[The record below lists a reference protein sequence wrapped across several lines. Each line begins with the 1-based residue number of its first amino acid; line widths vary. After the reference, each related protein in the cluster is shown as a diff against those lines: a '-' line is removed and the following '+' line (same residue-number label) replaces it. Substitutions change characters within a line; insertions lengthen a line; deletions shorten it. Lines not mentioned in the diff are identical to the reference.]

1 MDMLK
6 TSQLLTDEYSVKI
19 LVATLRCPH
28 SAQEISNDYAIP
40 IAACYRRIKELESLG
55 LLECT
60 ERRLSR
66 QGKRISYYISLLK
79 NAYVFFENGKLRVRF
94 QLKTGGADRYGD
106 GWHDIDITT
115 LDETSEQKGEE
126 EFENGNNR
134 KNI

>member
-115 LDETSEQKGEE
+115 FNETSEQKGEK
-126 EFENGNNR
+126 EFENGNDR